1 MSKARQVTPYIHHP
15 QKNRDPQKRI
25 TGDRLYSITSD
36 NEMAGHASP
45 QYIYMP
51 TTTLA
56 AIRALPDCGV
66 DLDQI
71 PDNVPHGGYAS
82 IFFGRLRATGS

>member
-1 MSKARQVTPYIHHP
+1 
-15 QKNRDPQKRI
+15 
-25 TGDRLYSITSD
+25 
-36 NEMAGHASP
+36 
-45 QYIYMP
+45 MP

-82 IFFGRLRATGS
+82 IFFGRLRATGERVAVKVRERLAAQASGRFADSLARPAPSGAAE